1 MCSAHNSKGPA
12 GAAQQGSQGMPTMAH
27 TSFNTVISGTR
38 PLHPKSG
45 KWSCQGTRMSKARA
59 KPSGG
64 WNCLLPWAG
73 YKCRRKTAC
82 HDTQL
87 CCAYRPSDI
96 ILSWRTVVSIIKPA
110 RLNFSLPFSFMWLF
124 MPVLCDSFR
133 LYQSLF
139 HKFLMGKR
147 LAQGVAITH
156 SCRHKAHSDLLRPA
170 CHSSPVPGY
179 FKIDKSRLVCI
190 QTVAAICHF

>member
-1 MCSAHNSKGPA
+1 MPGYQNEQSK
-12 GAAQQGSQGMPTMAH
+12 
-27 TSFNTVISGTR
+27 
-38 PLHPKSG
+38 
-45 KWSCQGTRMSKARA
+45 SKTLSWL
-59 KPSGG
+59 KLSS
-64 WNCLLPWAG
+64 WWAG

-87 CCAYRPSDI
+87 CCAYHPSDI

-139 HKFLMGKR
+139 RKFLMGKR